1 MVEPLWSLFNQ
12 CLKMIQDITGLSKGN
27 PDPIIHPISSELA
40 TD

>member
-1 MVEPLWSLFNQ
+1 MVGRIGPFFNQ

-27 PDPIIHPISSELA
+27 PNPIIHPISSKLA